1 MARRLCAA
9 AILLARTHAL
19 FSVSSIDECPG
30 GVNGGWLYYEG
41 RCYAKSAHTGSFE
54 DCWRRI
60 CPKLAGSNSTKVHM
74 GSDGLPRWTTSTL
87 ACVTDDLLDAFLAND
102 VGGARETFGSWVGL
116 YQDPANRKHSKKGW
130 DLQASATCDQVTYAN
145 WYLEWG
151 EPDHHLGC
159 VESCAVMGSI
169 EEGLSGWRDASCRLQ
184 YDCLCEYPA
193 APSSTL
199 LDGIEPYSDRDCD
212 KGRMFY
218 DIFVLGACTVAAA
231 ALLLC
236 CVLGVNRRK
245 ATESAFGV
253 GLFPSRNGG
262 IYQIASGFEGANA
275 LNVNRSARIVLQLTF
290 STLFLGVLVKAIT
303 LALFEK
309 VLPREYSVS
318 PAFDLAFYSIFAT
331 TAAWMCY
338 MAVKT
343 ANDEY
348 ACGATYLQAFQALV
362 WALAA
367 SCAFSLLLLALVDAA
382 GEKINLVVVLNNV
395 AFGGLY
401 FAIGMYTARLQSDI
415 DALEEQ
421 PPPPVDDGDGVELS
435 HIEPDS
441 AEVFE
446 PPATANPMRR
456 PGLETLPE
464 TTEV

>member
-1 MARRLCAA
+1 MARLYIF
-9 AILLARTHAL
+9 ILLRQAHAL
-19 FSVSSIDECPG
+19 LSVSGVDECPG
-30 GVNGGWLYYEG
+30 GVNGGWHYYQG
-41 RCYAKSAHTGSFE
+41 RCYRKSETTGTFE
-54 DCWRRI
+54 ECWRQI
-60 CPKLAGSNSTKVHM
+60 CPRLAGANATKVHVARS
-74 GSDGLPRWTTSTL
+74 GRPVLPHWTTSTL
-87 ACVTDDLLDAFLAND
+87 ACVTDPQLDEFLSQD
-102 VGGARETFGSWVGL
+102 VGGSIETFGSWVGL
-116 YQDPANRKHSKKGW
+116 YQDPHNRKHSKRGW
-130 DLQASATCDQVTYAN
+130 DLQASATCQGVTYAN
-145 WYLEWG
+145 WYTDWG

-169 EEGLSGWRDASCRLQ
+169 EEGLSGWRDASCRFAYQ
-184 YDCLCEYPA
+184 CLCEYPA
-193 APSSTL
+193 APSESL
-199 LDGIEPYSDRDCD
+199 LSGVEPYSDRPCD
-212 KGRMFY
+212 KGRLFY
-218 DIFVLGACTVAAA
+218 GIFVLAACTVAAA

-245 ATESAFGV
+245 ATLSGHGV

-262 IYQIASGFEGANA
+262 LYQIASGFEGVNA
-275 LNVNRSARIVLQLTF
+275 LQVNRSARIVLQLTF
-290 STLFLGVLVKAIT
+290 STLFLGILVKAIT

-318 PAFDLAFYSIFAT
+318 PAFDLAFYVIFAS

-343 ANDEY
+343 ANEEY

-367 SCAFSLLLLALVDAA
+367 SCAFSLLLLALIDAA
-382 GEKINLVVVLNNV
+382 GERVNLVVVLNNA

-401 FAIGMYTARLQSDI
+401 FAIGIFTGRLQRDI
-415 DALEEQ
+415 DALDEQ
-421 PPPPVDDGDGVELS
+421 PPPPADGDVELS

-446 PPATANPMRR
+446 PSTENPMRSTDERR
-456 PGLETLPE
+456 PEPE

>member
-1 MARRLCAA
+1 MARAYVF
-9 AILLARTHAL
+9 ILLRQAHAL
-19 FSVSSIDECPG
+19 LSVSGVDECPG
-30 GVNGGWLYYEG
+30 GVDGGWHYYSG
-41 RCYAKSAHTGSFE
+41 RCYRKSETTGTFE
-54 DCWRRI
+54 ECWRQI
-60 CPKLAGSNSTKVHM
+60 CPRLAGANATTVHVM
-74 GSDGLPRWTTSTL
+74 PQWTTSSL
-87 ACVTDDLLDAFLAND
+87 ACVTDPAMDEFLSQD
-102 VGGARETFGSWVGL
+102 VGGSIETYGSWVGL
-116 YQDPANRKHSKKGW
+116 YQDPHNRKHSHKGW
-130 DLQASATCDQVTYAN
+130 DLQASATCQGVTYAN
-145 WYLEWG
+145 WYTDWG

-169 EEGLSGWRDASCRLQ
+169 EEGLSGWRDASCRLAYQ
-184 YDCLCEYPA
+184 CLCEYPT
-193 APSSTL
+193 APSESL
-199 LDGIEPYSDRDCD
+199 LSGIEPYHDRTCD
-212 KGRMFY
+212 KGRLFY
-218 DIFVLGACTVAAA
+218 GIFVLAACTVAAA

-245 ATESAFGV
+245 ATLSGHGV

-262 IYQIASGFEGANA
+262 LYQIASGFEGVNA
-275 LNVNRSARIVLQLTF
+275 LQVNRSARIVLQLTF
-290 STLFLGVLVKAIT
+290 STLFLGILVKAIT

-318 PAFDLAFYSIFAT
+318 PAFDLAFYVIFAS

-343 ANDEY
+343 ANEEY

-367 SCAFSLLLLALVDAA
+367 SCAFSLLLLALIDAA
-382 GEKINLVVVLNNV
+382 GERVNLVVVLNNA

-401 FAIGMYTARLQSDI
+401 FAIGIFTGRLQRDI
-415 DALEEQ
+415 DALDEQ
-421 PPPPVDDGDGVELS
+421 PPPPADGDVELS

-446 PPATANPMRR
+446 PSTENPMRSTDERR
-456 PGLETLPE
+456 PEPE